1 MTSPKE
7 THFHRIGQ
15 IAEVL
20 SQHGLGSLYSAL
32 GLHRFASSAKV
43 PAERHTTTPTPPE
56 HLRLALEELGAT
68 FVKLGQL
75 LSTRADLL
83 PPEYLVELAKLQD
96 SVPPVP
102 TEQIQELL
110 VLELGKPIDAAFAT
124 FDPKP
129 LAAASIG
136 QTHAASRH
144 DGVQVV
150 IKIQRPGV
158 AKQVEQD
165 LDILR
170 NLAATASHHWEVSE
184 QYDLVGLEEEFE
196 QTIREELD
204 YFHEARN
211 AERFAANFEGD
222 ESVHIPRVFWDTS
235 TARVLT
241 LERISGIKVSDQ
253 SKLDAEHI
261 DRKALAG
268 RGARI
273 VLKMIFEDGFF
284 HADLHPGNLFV
295 ESDGRV
301 GLIDFGM
308 TGTLDE
314 RTRDC
319 LSDLIIAIGN
329 RDFDQLTEVFLELG
343 RSTKP
348 VDRNALQLDL
358 EHLVNPSYGKELKEI
373 KLAPLL
379 NGIFATLRRHYL
391 HLPADLTLL
400 LRSVIMAEGMGASL
414 DPTFD
419 LMTVIEPYAERMTE
433 RQYSPSRWLGK
444 LGPASMEMA
453 RLSVALPQQM
463 RRVLGDIERGN
474 FAIGL
479 RAESLEPFALRLE
492 NLANRLVL
500 SILAGA
506 FIVGSAVLLSF
517 YHPQGWERWAGQLL
531 RFGFLIATSLSLYL
545 AWRIARSRR
554 K

>member
-43 PAERHTTTPTPPE
+43 PAERHATPTPPE
-56 HLRLALEELGAT
+56 HLRMALEELGAT

-110 VLELGKPIDAAFAT
+110 VAELGKPIDAAFAR

-136 QTHAASRH
+136 QTHTATCH

-170 NLAATASHHWEVSE
+170 NLAATASHHWEVGE

-222 ESVHIPRVFWDTS
+222 KSVHIPRVFWDTS
-235 TARVLT
+235 TSRVLT

-261 DRKALAG
+261 DRKALAE

-314 RTRDC
+314 RTRDR
-319 LSDLIIAIGN
+319 LADLIIAISN
-329 RDFDQLTEVFLELG
+329 QDYDQLVEVILELG
-343 RSTKP
+343 LSKKR
-348 VDRNALQLDL
+348 VDRSLLLHDL
-358 EHLVNPSYGKELKEI
+358 EVLIKPCYGKELREI
-373 KLAPLL
+373 KLAPIL
-379 NGIFATLRRHYL
+379 NGVFNILRKYFL
-391 HLPADLTLL
+391 HLPPDLTLVL
-400 LRSVIMAEGMGASL
+400 KTVIMAEGMGASL
-414 DPTFD
+414 DPSFD
-419 LMTVIEPYAERMTE
+419 LMAVIEPYADRMMQQ
-433 RQYSPSRWLGK
+433 QYSLSRWVGK
-444 LGPASMEMA
+444 LAPASMEMV
-453 RLSVALPQQM
+453 RLGLIVPQQL
-463 RRVLGDIERGN
+463 RRVLGEMERGS
-474 FAIGL
+474 FEIGM
-479 RAESLEPFALRLE
+479 RPDSLEPLVLRME
-492 NLANRLVL
+492 SLANRLVL

-506 FIVGSAVLLSF
+506 LIVGSAVLLSF
-517 YHPQGWERWAGQLL
+517 YHPQGWERWTGPMLK
-531 RFGFLIATSLSLYL
+531 FGFLISASLGLYL
-545 AWRIARSRR
+545 AWRIVRSR
-554 K
+554 KK

>member
-1 MTSPKE
+1 MELTKE
-7 THFHRIGQ
+7 THLHRMGQ

-32 GLHRFASSAKV
+32 GLQRFALTRKPPSEHA
-43 PAERHTTTPTPPE
+43 AALTPPE
-56 HLRLALEELGAT
+56 HLRMALEELGAT

-83 PPEYLVELAKLQD
+83 PPEYLAELSKLQD

-102 TEQIQELL
+102 TGQIEHLL
-110 VLELGKPIDAAFAT
+110 VKELGKPIDAAFAS

-136 QTHAASRH
+136 QTHLATRKDH
-144 DGVQVV
+144 VHVV
-150 IKIQRPGV
+150 VKVQRPGV
-158 AKQVEQD
+158 AEQVEED
-165 LDILR
+165 LEILR
-170 NLAATASHHWEVSE
+170 NLAATASHHCEAGK
-184 QYDLVGLEEEFE
+184 QYDLIGLEEEFE

-204 YFHEARN
+204 YSHEARN

-241 LERISGIKVSDQ
+241 LERISGIKVTDQ
-253 SKLDAEHI
+253 AKLHRAHI
-261 DRKALAG
+261 DRAALAE
-268 RGARI
+268 RGAQI
-273 VLKMIFEDGFF
+273 VMKMIFEDGFF
-284 HADLHPGNLFV
+284 HADLHPGNFFV
-295 ESDGRV
+295 EHGGRV
-301 GLIDFGM
+301 ALIDFGM

-314 RTRDC
+314 HTRDC
-319 LSDLIIAIGN
+319 LSDVIIAIGN
-329 RDFDQLTEVFLELG
+329 RDFDQLTEGFLELG
-343 RSTKP
+343 RSTMP

-358 EHLVNPSYGKELKEI
+358 EHLIKPSYGKELKEI

-379 NGIFATLRRHYL
+379 NGVFATLRRHYL

-433 RQYSPSRWLGK
+433 RQYSPWRWLGK

-479 RAESLEPFALRLE
+479 RSESLEPFALRLE

-531 RFGFLIATSLSLYL
+531 RFGFLIATALSLYL
-545 AWRIARSRR
+545 GWRIARSHR

>member
-1 MTSPKE
+1 MALSKE
-7 THFHRIGQ
+7 THLHRMGQ

-32 GLHRFASSAKV
+32 GLQRFTV
-43 PAERHTTTPTPPE
+43 TTKPPSEHAAAATPPE
-56 HLRLALEELGAT
+56 HLRMALEELGAT

-83 PPEYLVELAKLQD
+83 PPEYLAELSKLQD

-102 TEQIQELL
+102 TGQIEHLL
-110 VLELGKPIDAAFAT
+110 VKELGKPIDAAFAS

-136 QTHAASRH
+136 QTHLATRKDH
-144 DGVQVV
+144 VHVV
-150 IKIQRPGV
+150 VKVQRPGV
-158 AKQVEQD
+158 AEQVEED
-165 LDILR
+165 LEILR
-170 NLAATASHHWEVSE
+170 NLAAAASQHWEAGK
-184 QYDLVGLEEEFE
+184 QYDLIGLEEEFE

-204 YFHEARN
+204 YSHEARN
-211 AERFAANFEGD
+211 AERFAANFKGD

-241 LERISGIKVSDQ
+241 LERISGIKVNDQ
-253 SKLDAEHI
+253 AKLHRAHI
-261 DRKALAG
+261 DRAALAQ
-268 RGARI
+268 RGAQI
-273 VLKMIFEDGFF
+273 VMKMIFEDGFF

-295 ESDGRV
+295 EHGGRV
-301 GLIDFGM
+301 ALIDFGM
-308 TGTLDE
+308 AGTLDE
-314 RTRDC
+314 RTSDC

-358 EHLVNPSYGKELKEI
+358 EHLIKPSFGKELKEI

-379 NGIFATLRRHYL
+379 NGAFATLRRHYL

-419 LMTVIEPYAERMTE
+419 LMTVIKPYAERMTE

-531 RFGFLIATSLSLYL
+531 RFGFLIATALSLYL
-545 AWRIARSRR
+545 AWRIARSR
-554 K
+554 KK

>member
-1 MTSPKE
+1 MELPKE
-7 THFHRIGQ
+7 RHLHRVGQ

-20 SQHGLGSLYSAL
+20 SKHGLSSLCSAL
-32 GLHRFASSAKV
+32 GLQRFAF
-43 PAERHTTTPTPPE
+43 TTKPPSEHAAAYTPPE
-56 HLRLALEELGAT
+56 HLRMALEELGAT

-83 PPEYLVELAKLQD
+83 PPEYLAELSKLQD

-102 TEQIQELL
+102 SHQIEHLL
-110 VLELGKPIDAAFAT
+110 VKELGKPIHEAFAS
-124 FDPKP
+124 FDAKP

-136 QTHAASRH
+136 QTHLATRKDH
-144 DGVQVV
+144 VRVV
-150 IKIQRPGV
+150 VKVQRPGV
-158 AKQVEQD
+158 AEQVEND
-165 LDILR
+165 LEILR
-170 NLAATASHHWEVSE
+170 NLVAAANEHWEAGK
-184 QYDLVGLEEEFE
+184 QYDLVGLEQEFE

-204 YFHEARN
+204 YSHEARN

-222 ESVHIPRVFWDTS
+222 ESVHIPRVFSDTS
-235 TARVLT
+235 TSRVLT
-241 LERISGIKVSDQ
+241 LERVSGIKVNDQ
-253 SKLDAEHI
+253 AKLHRAHI
-261 DRKALAG
+261 DRTTLAQ
-268 RGARI
+268 RGAQI
-273 VLKMIFEDGFF
+273 VMKMIFEDGFF

-295 ESDGRV
+295 EHGGRV
-301 GLIDFGM
+301 ALIDFGM

-319 LSDLIIAIGN
+319 LADLIIAIGN
-329 RDFDQLTEVFLELG
+329 RDFDQLTEVFLDLG

-358 EHLVNPSYGKELKEI
+358 EHLIKPCYGKELKEI

-379 NGIFATLRRHYL
+379 NGVFSALRKHCL

-414 DPTFD
+414 NPAFD

-433 RQYSPSRWLGK
+433 RQYSPLRWLGK
-444 LGPASMEMA
+444 LGPAGMEMA

-463 RRVLGDIERGN
+463 RRVLGDIKRGD
-474 FAIGL
+474 FAIGV

-492 NLANRLVL
+492 NLSNRLVM

-506 FIVGSAVLLSF
+506 FIVGSAVLLTF
-517 YHPQGWERWAGQLL
+517 YHPQGWERWVGQLL
-531 RFGFLIATSLSLYL
+531 RIGFLTATALSLYL
-545 AWRIARSRR
+545 AWRIARSHRR
-554 K
+554 

>member
-1 MTSPKE
+1 MTLSKE
-7 THFHRIGQ
+7 THLHRMGQ

-32 GLHRFASSAKV
+32 GLQRFAVTMKPPSEHA
-43 PAERHTTTPTPPE
+43 AALTPPE
-56 HLRLALEELGAT
+56 HLRMALEELGAT

-83 PPEYLVELAKLQD
+83 PPEYLAELSKLQD

-102 TEQIQELL
+102 TGQIEHLL
-110 VLELGKPIDAAFAT
+110 TKELGKPIDAAFAS

-136 QTHAASRH
+136 QTHLATRKDH
-144 DGVQVV
+144 VHVV
-150 IKIQRPGV
+150 VKVQRPGV
-158 AKQVEQD
+158 AEQVEED
-165 LDILR
+165 LEILR
-170 NLAATASHHWEVSE
+170 NLAATASNHWEAGK
-184 QYDLVGLEEEFE
+184 QYDLIGLEEEFE

-204 YFHEARN
+204 YSHEGRN
-211 AERFAANFEGD
+211 AERFAANFKGD

-235 TARVLT
+235 TPRVLT
-241 LERISGIKVSDQ
+241 LERVSGIKVNDQ
-253 SKLDAEHI
+253 AKLHRAHI
-261 DRKALAG
+261 DRAELAQH
-268 RGARI
+268 GAQI
-273 VLKMIFEDGFF
+273 VMKMIFDDGFF

-295 ESDGRV
+295 EHGGRV
-301 GLIDFGM
+301 ALIDFGM
-308 TGTLDE
+308 AGTLDD

-319 LSDLIIAIGN
+319 LSDLIIALGN
-329 RDFDQLTEVFLELG
+329 RDFDQLTGVLLELG
-343 RSTKP
+343 RSTRP

-358 EHLVNPSYGKELKEI
+358 EHLIKPSYGKELKEI

-379 NGIFATLRRHYL
+379 NGVFATLRKHYL

-400 LRSVIMAEGMGASL
+400 LRSVIMAEGMGVSL

-419 LMTVIEPYAERMTE
+419 LMTVIQPYAERMTE

-444 LGPASMEMA
+444 LGPASIEMA
-453 RLSVALPQQM
+453 RLSLALPQQM

-479 RAESLEPFALRLE
+479 RAETLEPFALRLE

-531 RFGFLIATSLSLYL
+531 RFGFLVATALSLYL
-545 AWRIARSRR
+545 AWRIARSHG